1 MATATQEP
9 DVEVKDKEATAIG
22 NADAAHPTSMEDL
35 EALATE
41 RQKQNIVWTLTNDSI
56 LITSVAY
63 VRDKVV
69 KHNQGKFANL
79 ARYSMEGFVEY
90 LFECG
95 INAVDNAVDA
105 DIKRRNEAAY
115 VDAMSKLVQPADL
128 TDVDAMTK
136 YLTAIATLKRKY
148 GIGGDQKQV

>member
-9 DVEVKDKEATAIG
+9 IVAEQDAT
-22 NADAAHPTSMEDL
+22 HPTSVEDL

-95 INAVDNAVDA
+95 INAVDNSVDS

-115 VDAMSKLVQPADL
+115 VDAMSKLTAPAE
-128 TDVDAMTK
+128 TAEPDAMVK
-136 YLTAIATLKRKY
+136 YFQTIAALKRKF

>member
-1 MATATQEP
+1 MTTTATAEPDVKAEPTQEP
-9 DVEVKDKEATAIG
+9 QQLESNT
-22 NADAAHPTSMEDL
+22 NA
-35 EALATE
+35 
-41 RQKQNIVWTLTNDSI
+41 VWTLTNDSI
-56 LITSVAY
+56 LITSIAY

-69 KHNQGKFANL
+69 KHNQGKFSNL

-115 VDAMSKLVQPADL
+115 VDAMSKLTAPAD
-128 TDVDAMTK
+128 TAAPEEMVK
-136 YLTAIATLKRKY
+136 YFQAIATLKRKY
-148 GIGGDQKQV
+148 GIGGDRKEV

>member
-1 MATATQEP
+1 MTTTATAT
-9 DVEVKDKEATAIG
+9 
-22 NADAAHPTSMEDL
+22 ADAVQ
-35 EALATE
+35 EAQE
-41 RQKQNIVWTLTNDSI
+41 HEQQESNVVWTLLNDSI
-56 LITSVAY
+56 LITSIAY

-79 ARYSMEGFVEY
+79 SRYSMEGFVEY
-90 LFECG
+90 LMECG

-115 VDAMSKLVQPADL
+115 VDAMGKLTQPADL

-136 YLTAIATLKRKY
+136 YLGACAALKRKY

>member
-1 MATATQEP
+1 MTTANATAVAEP
-9 DVEVKDKEATAIG
+9 EVKE
-22 NADAAHPTSMEDL
+22 
-35 EALATE
+35 
-41 RQKQNIVWTLTNDSI
+41 QNETNVVWTLTSDSI

-63 VRDKVV
+63 VFDKVK

-79 ARYSMEGFVEY
+79 ARYSTEGFVEY

-95 INAVDNAVDA
+95 INAVDNAVEA

-115 VDAMSKLVQPADL
+115 IDAMSKLIAPAETADPNEM
-128 TDVDAMTK
+128 AK
-136 YLTAIATLKRKY
+136 YFHAIAALKRKF

>member
-1 MATATQEP
+1 M
-9 DVEVKDKEATAIG
+9 
-22 NADAAHPTSMEDL
+22 
-35 EALATE
+35 
-41 RQKQNIVWTLTNDSI
+41 
-56 LITSVAY
+56 ITSIAY

-79 ARYSMEGFVEY
+79 SRYSMEGFVEY
-90 LFECG
+90 LMECG

-115 VDAMSKLVQPADL
+115 VDAMSKLTAPAE
-128 TDVDAMTK
+128 TAEPDAMVK
-136 YLTAIATLKRKY
+136 YFQTIAALKRKF

>member
-9 DVEVKDKEATAIG
+9 KAEVNAT
-22 NADAAHPTSMEDL
+22 HPTSLEDL

-41 RQKQNIVWTLTNDSI
+41 RQKQNVVWTLTNDSI
-56 LITSVAY
+56 LITSIAY

-79 ARYSMEGFVEY
+79 SRYSMEGFVEY
-90 LFECG
+90 LMECG

-115 VDAMSKLVQPADL
+115 VDAMSKLTAPAD
-128 TDVDAMTK
+128 TAAPEEMVK
-136 YLTAIATLKRKY
+136 YFQAIS
-148 GIGGDQKQV
+148 